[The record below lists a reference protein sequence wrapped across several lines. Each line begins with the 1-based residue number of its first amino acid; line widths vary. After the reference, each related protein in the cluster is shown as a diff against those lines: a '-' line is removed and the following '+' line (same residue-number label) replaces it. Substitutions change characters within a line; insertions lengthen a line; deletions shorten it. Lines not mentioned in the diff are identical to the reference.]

1 MGFFG
6 DFAGAVLGSMV
17 ASYQEQQKYMRVYEP
32 MTDKELF
39 REYNDLKNRSGKEFS
54 ARRGAVRT
62 ILSQRGYF
70 KNND

>member
-39 REYNDLKNRSGKEFS
+39 REYNDLKNRGGKEFS